1 MDSNFSNVQGDFQ
14 LNSAGASQFSDYPTT
29 NPKAS
34 SIQTPS
40 YDTTSVEPVTYQN
53 ESSSNAL
60 FNNEEDDDFAS
71 VTPISP
77 QNELNTNTYEN
88 TNFETQNTL
97 ENNVEEYTALDQNN
111 INITPEVPSS
121 YQNESNVD
129 FNAYESTNNEQIPSL
144 NVDNGALTSDYQ
156 MNSLQDELVEQ
167 GTEVS
172 NINYSLKNAS
182 IPVTSSSEKIVIK
195 IPVKKIIYVQKP
207 TTTTTSTVSQV
218 VPVTQISQVV
228 PVTQVSQVVPVTQ
241 VSQVP
246 QMVPV
251 APMPQLIPISP
262 MPQMQMPQMQIVPMS
277 MSMAPSLPMANT
289 SYMGAPARSSIYQSK
304 VYVRKI

>member
-121 YQNESNVD
+121 YQNEATVD

-144 NVDNGALTSDYQ
+144 NEDNGALTSDYQ

-172 NINYSLKNAS
+172 NINYSLRNNSTISNS
-182 IPVTSSSEKIVIK
+182 ISAPQKKIIIK
-195 IPVKKIIYVQKP
+195 VPVKKTVYVQRQSSIINTP
-207 TTTTTSTVSQV
+207 QV
-218 VPVTQISQVV
+218 PQVP
-228 PVTQVSQVVPVTQ
+228 QVSQI
-241 VSQVP
+241 
-246 QMVPV
+246 VPV
-251 APMPQLIPISP
+251 APMPQIVPIVTMP
-262 MPQMQMPQMQIVPMS
+262 QVQFPQMQFISMP
-277 MSMAPSLPMANT
+277 MAPVVPFANNFVGST
-289 SYMGAPARSSIYQSK
+289 IGSTTGSSIYQNK
-304 VYVRKI
+304 VYIKKI

>member
-121 YQNESNVD
+121 FQNEANVD
-129 FNAYESTNNEQIPSL
+129 FNAYESTNNEHIPSL

-172 NINYSLKNAS
+172 NINYSLRNNSTISNS
-182 IPVTSSSEKIVIK
+182 ISAPQKKIIITV
-195 IPVKKIIYVQKP
+195 PVKKTVYVQRQSSIINTP
-207 TTTTTSTVSQV
+207 QV
-218 VPVTQISQVV
+218 PQVP
-228 PVTQVSQVVPVTQ
+228 QVSQI
-241 VSQVP
+241 
-246 QMVPV
+246 VPV
-251 APMPQLIPISP
+251 APMPQIVPIVTMP
-262 MPQMQMPQMQIVPMS
+262 QVQFPQMQFISMP
-277 MSMAPSLPMANT
+277 MAPVVPFANNFVGST
-289 SYMGAPARSSIYQSK
+289 IGSTTGSSIYQNK
-304 VYVRKI
+304 VYIKKI

>member
-121 YQNESNVD
+121 FQNEANVD

-144 NVDNGALTSDYQ
+144 NEDNGALTSDYQ

-172 NINYSLKNAS
+172 NINYSLRNNSTISNS
-182 IPVTSSSEKIVIK
+182 ISAPQKKIIITV
-195 IPVKKIIYVQKP
+195 PVKKTVYVQRQSSIINTP
-207 TTTTTSTVSQV
+207 QV
-218 VPVTQISQVV
+218 PQVP
-228 PVTQVSQVVPVTQ
+228 QVSQI
-241 VSQVP
+241 
-246 QMVPV
+246 VPV
-251 APMPQLIPISP
+251 APMPQIVPIVTMP
-262 MPQMQMPQMQIVPMS
+262 QVQFPQMQFISMP
-277 MSMAPSLPMANT
+277 MAPVVPFANNFVGST
-289 SYMGAPARSSIYQSK
+289 IGSTTGSSIYQNK
-304 VYVRKI
+304 VYIKKI

>member
-111 INITPEVPSS
+111 INITPDVPSS
-121 YQNESNVD
+121 FQNEANVD

-172 NINYSLKNAS
+172 NINYSLRNNSTISNS
-182 IPVTSSSEKIVIK
+182 ISAPQKKIIIP
-195 IPVKKIIYVQKP
+195 IPVKKTVYVQRQSSIINTP
-207 TTTTTSTVSQV
+207 QV
-218 VPVTQISQVV
+218 PQVP
-228 PVTQVSQVVPVTQ
+228 QVSQI
-241 VSQVP
+241 
-246 QMVPV
+246 VPV
-251 APMPQLIPISP
+251 APMPQIVPIVTMP
-262 MPQMQMPQMQIVPMS
+262 QVQFPQMQFISMP
-277 MSMAPSLPMANT
+277 MAPVVPFANNFVGST
-289 SYMGAPARSSIYQSK
+289 IGSTTGSSIYQNK
-304 VYVRKI
+304 VYIKKI

>member
-121 YQNESNVD
+121 YQNEANVD

-144 NVDNGALTSDYQ
+144 NVDNEALTSDYQ

-172 NINYSLKNAS
+172 NINYSLRNNSTISNS
-182 IPVTSSSEKIVIK
+182 ISAPQKKIIIK
-195 IPVKKIIYVQKP
+195 VPVKKTVYVQRQSSIINTP
-207 TTTTTSTVSQV
+207 QV
-218 VPVTQISQVV
+218 PQVP
-228 PVTQVSQVVPVTQ
+228 QVSQI
-241 VSQVP
+241 
-246 QMVPV
+246 VPV
-251 APMPQLIPISP
+251 APMPQIVPIVTMP
-262 MPQMQMPQMQIVPMS
+262 QVQFPQMQFISMP
-277 MSMAPSLPMANT
+277 MAPVVPFANNFVGST
-289 SYMGAPARSSIYQSK
+289 IGSTTGSSIYQNK
-304 VYVRKI
+304 VYIKKI

>member
-172 NINYSLKNAS
+172 NINYSLRNNSTISNS
-182 IPVTSSSEKIVIK
+182 ISAPQKKIIIK
-195 IPVKKIIYVQKP
+195 VPVKKTVYVQRQSSIINTP
-207 TTTTTSTVSQV
+207 QVPQVS
-218 VPVTQISQVV
+218 
-228 PVTQVSQVVPVTQ
+228 QVSQVVPV
-241 VSQVP
+241 
-246 QMVPV
+246 
-251 APMPQLIPISP
+251 APMPQIVPIVTMP
-262 MPQMQMPQMQIVPMS
+262 QVQFPQMQFISMP
-277 MSMAPSLPMANT
+277 MAPVVPFANNFVGST
-289 SYMGAPARSSIYQSK
+289 IGSTTGSSIYQNK
-304 VYVRKI
+304 VYIKKI

>member
-88 TNFETQNTL
+88 TNFETPNTL
-97 ENNVEEYTALDQNN
+97 ENNVEEYTALEQNN

-121 YQNESNVD
+121 FQNEANVD

-172 NINYSLKNAS
+172 NINYSLRNNSTISNS
-182 IPVTSSSEKIVIK
+182 ISAPQKKIIIP
-195 IPVKKIIYVQKP
+195 IPVKKTVYVQRQSSIINTP
-207 TTTTTSTVSQV
+207 QV
-218 VPVTQISQVV
+218 PQVP
-228 PVTQVSQVVPVTQ
+228 QVSQI
-241 VSQVP
+241 
-246 QMVPV
+246 VPV
-251 APMPQLIPISP
+251 APMPQIVPIVTMP
-262 MPQMQMPQMQIVPMS
+262 QVQFPQMQFISMP
-277 MSMAPSLPMANT
+277 MAPVVPFANNFVGST
-289 SYMGAPARSSIYQSK
+289 IGSTTGSSIYQNK
-304 VYVRKI
+304 VYIKKI

>member
-1 MDSNFSNVQGDFQ
+1 M
-14 LNSAGASQFSDYPTT
+14 
-29 NPKAS
+29 
-34 SIQTPS
+34 
-40 YDTTSVEPVTYQN
+40 TYQN

-88 TNFETQNTL
+88 TNYETQNTL

-121 YQNESNVD
+121 FQNEANVD

-144 NVDNGALTSDYQ
+144 NVDNGALNSDYQ

-172 NINYSLKNAS
+172 NINYSLRNNSTISNS
-182 IPVTSSSEKIVIK
+182 ISAPQKKIIIK
-195 IPVKKIIYVQKP
+195 VPVKKTVYVQRQSSIINTP
-207 TTTTTSTVSQV
+207 QV
-218 VPVTQISQVV
+218 PQVP
-228 PVTQVSQVVPVTQ
+228 QVSQI
-241 VSQVP
+241 
-246 QMVPV
+246 VPV
-251 APMPQLIPISP
+251 APMPQIVPIVTMP
-262 MPQMQMPQMQIVPMS
+262 QVQFPQMQFISMP
-277 MSMAPSLPMANT
+277 MAPVVPFANNFVGST
-289 SYMGAPARSSIYQSK
+289 IGSTTGSSIYQNK
-304 VYVRKI
+304 VYIKKI

>member
-121 YQNESNVD
+121 FQNEANVD

-172 NINYSLKNAS
+172 NINYSLRNNSTISNS
-182 IPVTSSSEKIVIK
+182 ISAPQKKIIITV
-195 IPVKKIIYVQKP
+195 PVKKTVYVQGQSSIINTP
-207 TTTTTSTVSQV
+207 QVPQVS
-218 VPVTQISQVV
+218 
-228 PVTQVSQVVPVTQ
+228 QVSQVVPV
-241 VSQVP
+241 
-246 QMVPV
+246 
-251 APMPQLIPISP
+251 APMPQIVPIVTMP
-262 MPQMQMPQMQIVPMS
+262 QVQFPQMQFISMP
-277 MSMAPSLPMANT
+277 MAPVVPFANNFVGST
-289 SYMGAPARSSIYQSK
+289 IGSTTGSSIYQNK
-304 VYVRKI
+304 VYIKKI

>member
-111 INITPEVPSS
+111 INITPEIPSS
-121 YQNESNVD
+121 FQNEANVD

-167 GTEVS
+167 GNEVS
-172 NINYSLKNAS
+172 NINYSLRNNSTISNS
-182 IPVTSSSEKIVIK
+182 ISAPQKKIIIK
-195 IPVKKIIYVQKP
+195 VPVKKTVYVQRQSSIINTP
-207 TTTTTSTVSQV
+207 QV
-218 VPVTQISQVV
+218 PQVP
-228 PVTQVSQVVPVTQ
+228 QVSQI
-241 VSQVP
+241 
-246 QMVPV
+246 VPV
-251 APMPQLIPISP
+251 APMPQIVPIVTMP
-262 MPQMQMPQMQIVPMS
+262 QVQFPQMQFISMP
-277 MSMAPSLPMANT
+277 MAPVVPFANNFVGST
-289 SYMGAPARSSIYQSK
+289 IGSTTGSSIYQNK
-304 VYVRKI
+304 VYIKKI

>member
-97 ENNVEEYTALDQNN
+97 ENNVEEYTALEQNN

-121 YQNESNVD
+121 FQNEATVD

-172 NINYSLKNAS
+172 NINYSLRNNSTISNS
-182 IPVTSSSEKIVIK
+182 ISAPQKKIIIK
-195 IPVKKIIYVQKP
+195 VPVKKTVYVQRQSSIINTP
-207 TTTTTSTVSQV
+207 QV
-218 VPVTQISQVV
+218 P
-228 PVTQVSQVVPVTQ
+228 QVSQI
-241 VSQVP
+241 
-246 QMVPV
+246 VPV
-251 APMPQLIPISP
+251 APMPQIVPIVTMP
-262 MPQMQMPQMQIVPMS
+262 QVQFPQMQFISMP
-277 MSMAPSLPMANT
+277 MAPVVPFANNFVGST
-289 SYMGAPARSSIYQSK
+289 IGSTTGSSIYQNK
-304 VYVRKI
+304 VYIKKI

>member
-121 YQNESNVD
+121 YQNEATVD

-144 NVDNGALTSDYQ
+144 NVDNGALNSDYQ

-172 NINYSLKNAS
+172 NINYSLRNNSTISNS
-182 IPVTSSSEKIVIK
+182 ISAPQKKIIIK
-195 IPVKKIIYVQKP
+195 VPVKKTVYVQRQSSIINTP
-207 TTTTTSTVSQV
+207 QV
-218 VPVTQISQVV
+218 PQVP
-228 PVTQVSQVVPVTQ
+228 QVSQI
-241 VSQVP
+241 
-246 QMVPV
+246 VPV
-251 APMPQLIPISP
+251 APMPQIVPIVTMP
-262 MPQMQMPQMQIVPMS
+262 QVQFPQMQFISMP
-277 MSMAPSLPMANT
+277 MAPVVPFANNFVGST
-289 SYMGAPARSSIYQSK
+289 IGSTTGSSIYQNK
-304 VYVRKI
+304 VYIKKI

>member
-97 ENNVEEYTALDQNN
+97 ENNVEEYTALEQNN
-111 INITPEVPSS
+111 INITPEIPSS
-121 YQNESNVD
+121 FQNEANVD

-172 NINYSLKNAS
+172 NINYSLRNNSTISNS
-182 IPVTSSSEKIVIK
+182 ISAPQKKIIIK
-195 IPVKKIIYVQKP
+195 VPVKKTVYVQRQSSIINTP
-207 TTTTTSTVSQV
+207 QV
-218 VPVTQISQVV
+218 PQVP
-228 PVTQVSQVVPVTQ
+228 QVSQI
-241 VSQVP
+241 
-246 QMVPV
+246 VPV
-251 APMPQLIPISP
+251 APMPQIVPIVTMP
-262 MPQMQMPQMQIVPMS
+262 QVQFPQMQFISMP
-277 MSMAPSLPMANT
+277 MAPVVPFANNFVGST
-289 SYMGAPARSSIYQSK
+289 IGSTTGSSIYQNK
-304 VYVRKI
+304 VYIKKI

>member
-121 YQNESNVD
+121 FQNEATVD

-144 NVDNGALTSDYQ
+144 DVDNGALNSDYQ

-172 NINYSLKNAS
+172 NINYSLRNNSTISNS
-182 IPVTSSSEKIVIK
+182 ISAPQKKIIIK
-195 IPVKKIIYVQKP
+195 VPVKKTVYVQRQSSIINTP
-207 TTTTTSTVSQV
+207 QV
-218 VPVTQISQVV
+218 PQVP
-228 PVTQVSQVVPVTQ
+228 QVSQI
-241 VSQVP
+241 
-246 QMVPV
+246 VPV
-251 APMPQLIPISP
+251 APMPQIVPIVTMP
-262 MPQMQMPQMQIVPMS
+262 QVQFPQMQFISMP
-277 MSMAPSLPMANT
+277 MAPVVPFANNFVGST
-289 SYMGAPARSSIYQSK
+289 IGSTTGSSIYQNK
-304 VYVRKI
+304 VYIKKI

>member
-97 ENNVEEYTALDQNN
+97 ENNVEEYTALEQNN

-121 YQNESNVD
+121 FQNEATVD

-144 NVDNGALTSDYQ
+144 NVDNGALNSDYQ

-172 NINYSLKNAS
+172 NINYSLRNNSTISNS
-182 IPVTSSSEKIVIK
+182 ISAPQKKIIIP
-195 IPVKKIIYVQKP
+195 IPVKKTVYVQRQSSIINTP
-207 TTTTTSTVSQV
+207 QV
-218 VPVTQISQVV
+218 PQVP
-228 PVTQVSQVVPVTQ
+228 QVSQVVPV
-241 VSQVP
+241 
-246 QMVPV
+246 
-251 APMPQLIPISP
+251 APMPQIVPIVTMP
-262 MPQMQMPQMQIVPMS
+262 QVQFPQMQFISMP
-277 MSMAPSLPMANT
+277 MAPVVPFANNFVGST
-289 SYMGAPARSSIYQSK
+289 IGSTTGSSIYQNK
-304 VYVRKI
+304 VYIKKI

>member
-111 INITPEVPSS
+111 INISPEVPSS

-172 NINYSLKNAS
+172 NINYSLRNNSTISNS
-182 IPVTSSSEKIVIK
+182 ISAPQKKIIITV
-195 IPVKKIIYVQKP
+195 PVKKTVYVQRQSSIINTP
-207 TTTTTSTVSQV
+207 QVPQVS
-218 VPVTQISQVV
+218 
-228 PVTQVSQVVPVTQ
+228 QVSQVVPV
-241 VSQVP
+241 
-246 QMVPV
+246 
-251 APMPQLIPISP
+251 APMPQIVPIVTMP
-262 MPQMQMPQMQIVPMS
+262 QVQFPQMQFISMP
-277 MSMAPSLPMANT
+277 MAPVVPFANNFVGST
-289 SYMGAPARSSIYQSK
+289 IGSTTGSSIYQNK
-304 VYVRKI
+304 VYIKKI

>member
-77 QNELNTNTYEN
+77 QNELNTNTFEN

-97 ENNVEEYTALDQNN
+97 ENNVQEYTALEQNN

-121 YQNESNVD
+121 FQNEANVD

-172 NINYSLKNAS
+172 NINYSLRNNSTISNS
-182 IPVTSSSEKIVIK
+182 ISAPQKKIIIK
-195 IPVKKIIYVQKP
+195 VPVKKTVYVQRQSSIINTP
-207 TTTTTSTVSQV
+207 QV
-218 VPVTQISQVV
+218 PQVP
-228 PVTQVSQVVPVTQ
+228 QVSQI
-241 VSQVP
+241 
-246 QMVPV
+246 VPV
-251 APMPQLIPISP
+251 APMPQIVPIVTMP
-262 MPQMQMPQMQIVPMS
+262 QVQFPQMQFISMP
-277 MSMAPSLPMANT
+277 MAPVVPFANNFVGST
-289 SYMGAPARSSIYQSK
+289 IGSTTGSSIYQNK
-304 VYVRKI
+304 VYIKKI

>member
-121 YQNESNVD
+121 FQNEATVD

-172 NINYSLKNAS
+172 NINYSLRNNSTISNS
-182 IPVTSSSEKIVIK
+182 ISAPQKKIIITV
-195 IPVKKIIYVQKP
+195 PVKKTVYVQRQSSIINTP
-207 TTTTTSTVSQV
+207 QV
-218 VPVTQISQVV
+218 PQVP
-228 PVTQVSQVVPVTQ
+228 QVSQI
-241 VSQVP
+241 
-246 QMVPV
+246 VPV
-251 APMPQLIPISP
+251 APMPQIVPIVTMP
-262 MPQMQMPQMQIVPMS
+262 QVQFPQMQFISMP
-277 MSMAPSLPMANT
+277 MAPVVPFANNFVGST
-289 SYMGAPARSSIYQSK
+289 IGSTTGSSIYQNK
-304 VYVRKI
+304 VYIKKI

>member
-121 YQNESNVD
+121 FQNEATVD

-172 NINYSLKNAS
+172 NINYSLRNNSTISNS
-182 IPVTSSSEKIVIK
+182 ISAPQKKIIIP
-195 IPVKKIIYVQKP
+195 IPVKKTVYVQRQSSIINTP
-207 TTTTTSTVSQV
+207 QVPQVS
-218 VPVTQISQVV
+218 
-228 PVTQVSQVVPVTQ
+228 QVSQVVPV
-241 VSQVP
+241 
-246 QMVPV
+246 
-251 APMPQLIPISP
+251 APMPQIVPIVTMP
-262 MPQMQMPQMQIVPMS
+262 QVQFPQMQFISMP
-277 MSMAPSLPMANT
+277 MAPVVPFANNFVGST
-289 SYMGAPARSSIYQSK
+289 IGSTTGSSIYQNK
-304 VYVRKI
+304 VYIKKI

>member
-97 ENNVEEYTALDQNN
+97 ENNVEEYTALEQNN

-121 YQNESNVD
+121 FQNEATVD

-144 NVDNGALTSDYQ
+144 NVDNGALNSDYQ

-172 NINYSLKNAS
+172 NINYSLRNNSTISNS
-182 IPVTSSSEKIVIK
+182 ISAPQKKIIIP
-195 IPVKKIIYVQKP
+195 IPVKKTVYVQRQSSIINTP
-207 TTTTTSTVSQV
+207 QVPQVS
-218 VPVTQISQVV
+218 
-228 PVTQVSQVVPVTQ
+228 QVSQVVPV
-241 VSQVP
+241 
-246 QMVPV
+246 
-251 APMPQLIPISP
+251 APMPQIVPIVTMP
-262 MPQMQMPQMQIVPMS
+262 QVQFPQMQFISMP
-277 MSMAPSLPMANT
+277 MAPVVPFANNFVGST
-289 SYMGAPARSSIYQSK
+289 IGSTTGSSIYQNK
-304 VYVRKI
+304 VYIKKI

>member
-97 ENNVEEYTALDQNN
+97 ENNVEEYTALEQNN

-121 YQNESNVD
+121 FQNEANVD

-172 NINYSLKNAS
+172 NINYSLRNNGTISNIISAHQKKNNNKS
-182 IPVTSSSEKIVIK
+182 PSKKNCLCSETIFN
-195 IPVKKIIYVQKP
+195 Y
-207 TTTTTSTVSQV
+207 
-218 VPVTQISQVV
+218 
-228 PVTQVSQVVPVTQ
+228 
-241 VSQVP
+241 
-246 QMVPV
+246 
-251 APMPQLIPISP
+251 
-262 MPQMQMPQMQIVPMS
+262 
-277 MSMAPSLPMANT
+277 
-289 SYMGAPARSSIYQSK
+289 
-304 VYVRKI
+304 

>member
-14 LNSAGASQFSDYPTT
+14 LNSAQASQFSDYPTT

-121 YQNESNVD
+121 FQNEANVD

-172 NINYSLKNAS
+172 NINYSLRNNSTISNS
-182 IPVTSSSEKIVIK
+182 ISAPQKKIIIK
-195 IPVKKIIYVQKP
+195 VPVKKTVYVQRQSSIINTP
-207 TTTTTSTVSQV
+207 QV
-218 VPVTQISQVV
+218 PQVP
-228 PVTQVSQVVPVTQ
+228 QVSQI
-241 VSQVP
+241 
-246 QMVPV
+246 VPV
-251 APMPQLIPISP
+251 APMPQIVPIVTMP
-262 MPQMQMPQMQIVPMS
+262 QVQFPQMQFISMP
-277 MSMAPSLPMANT
+277 MAPVVPFANNFVGST
-289 SYMGAPARSSIYQSK
+289 IGSTTGSSIYQNK
-304 VYVRKI
+304 VYIKKI

>member
-121 YQNESNVD
+121 FQNEATVD

-144 NVDNGALTSDYQ
+144 NVGNEALTSDYQ

-172 NINYSLKNAS
+172 NINYSLRNNSTISNS
-182 IPVTSSSEKIVIK
+182 ISAPQKKIIIK
-195 IPVKKIIYVQKP
+195 VPVKKTVYVQRQSSIINTP
-207 TTTTTSTVSQV
+207 QV
-218 VPVTQISQVV
+218 PQVP
-228 PVTQVSQVVPVTQ
+228 QVSQI
-241 VSQVP
+241 
-246 QMVPV
+246 VPV
-251 APMPQLIPISP
+251 APMPQIVPIVTMP
-262 MPQMQMPQMQIVPMS
+262 QVQFPQMQFISMP
-277 MSMAPSLPMANT
+277 MAPVVPFANNFVGST
-289 SYMGAPARSSIYQSK
+289 IGSTTGSSIYQNK
-304 VYVRKI
+304 VYIKKI

>member
-77 QNELNTNTYEN
+77 QNELNTNTFEN

-121 YQNESNVD
+121 FQNEANVD

-172 NINYSLKNAS
+172 NINYSLRNNSTISNS
-182 IPVTSSSEKIVIK
+182 ISAPQKKIIIK
-195 IPVKKIIYVQKP
+195 VPVKKTVYVQRQSSIINTP
-207 TTTTTSTVSQV
+207 QV
-218 VPVTQISQVV
+218 P
-228 PVTQVSQVVPVTQ
+228 QVSQV
-241 VSQVP
+241 SQI
-246 QMVPV
+246 VPV
-251 APMPQLIPISP
+251 APMPQIVPIVTMP
-262 MPQMQMPQMQIVPMS
+262 QVQFPQMQFISMP
-277 MSMAPSLPMANT
+277 MAPVVPFANNFVGST
-289 SYMGAPARSSIYQSK
+289 IGSTTGSSIYQNK
-304 VYVRKI
+304 VYIKKI

>member
-77 QNELNTNTYEN
+77 QNELNTNTFEN

-111 INITPEVPSS
+111 INISPEVPSS

-172 NINYSLKNAS
+172 NINYSLRNNSTISNS
-182 IPVTSSSEKIVIK
+182 ISAPQKKIIITV
-195 IPVKKIIYVQKP
+195 PVKKTVYVQRQSSIIDTP
-207 TTTTTSTVSQV
+207 QVPQVS
-218 VPVTQISQVV
+218 
-228 PVTQVSQVVPVTQ
+228 QVSQVVPV
-241 VSQVP
+241 
-246 QMVPV
+246 
-251 APMPQLIPISP
+251 APMPQIVPIVTMP
-262 MPQMQMPQMQIVPMS
+262 QVQFPQMQFISMP
-277 MSMAPSLPMANT
+277 MAPVVPFANNFVGST
-289 SYMGAPARSSIYQSK
+289 IGSTTGSSIYQNK
-304 VYVRKI
+304 VYIKKI

>member
-111 INITPEVPSS
+111 INITPEIPSS
-121 YQNESNVD
+121 FQNEANVD

-172 NINYSLKNAS
+172 NINYSLRNNSTISNS
-182 IPVTSSSEKIVIK
+182 ISAPQKKIIIK
-195 IPVKKIIYVQKP
+195 VPVKKTVYVQRQSSIINTP
-207 TTTTTSTVSQV
+207 QV
-218 VPVTQISQVV
+218 PQVP
-228 PVTQVSQVVPVTQ
+228 QVSQI
-241 VSQVP
+241 
-246 QMVPV
+246 VPV
-251 APMPQLIPISP
+251 APMPQIVPIVTMP
-262 MPQMQMPQMQIVPMS
+262 QVQFPQMQFISMP
-277 MSMAPSLPMANT
+277 MAPVVPFANNFVGST
-289 SYMGAPARSSIYQSK
+289 IGSTTGSSIYQNK
-304 VYVRKI
+304 VYIKKI

>member
-121 YQNESNVD
+121 YQNEANVD

-172 NINYSLKNAS
+172 NINYSLRNNSTISNS
-182 IPVTSSSEKIVIK
+182 ISAPQKKIIIK
-195 IPVKKIIYVQKP
+195 VPVKKTVYVQRQSSIINTP
-207 TTTTTSTVSQV
+207 QV
-218 VPVTQISQVV
+218 PQVP
-228 PVTQVSQVVPVTQ
+228 QVSQI
-241 VSQVP
+241 
-246 QMVPV
+246 VPV
-251 APMPQLIPISP
+251 APMPQIVPIVTMP
-262 MPQMQMPQMQIVPMS
+262 QVQFPQMQFISMP
-277 MSMAPSLPMANT
+277 MAPVVPFANNFVGST
-289 SYMGAPARSSIYQSK
+289 IGSTTGSSIYQNK
-304 VYVRKI
+304 VYIKKI

>member
-121 YQNESNVD
+121 YQNEANVD

-172 NINYSLKNAS
+172 NINYSLRNNSTISNS
-182 IPVTSSSEKIVIK
+182 ISAPQKKIIITV
-195 IPVKKIIYVQKP
+195 PVKKTVYVQRQSSIINTP
-207 TTTTTSTVSQV
+207 QVPQVS
-218 VPVTQISQVV
+218 
-228 PVTQVSQVVPVTQ
+228 QVSQVVPV
-241 VSQVP
+241 
-246 QMVPV
+246 
-251 APMPQLIPISP
+251 APMPQIVPIVTMP
-262 MPQMQMPQMQIVPMS
+262 QVQFPQMQFISMP
-277 MSMAPSLPMANT
+277 MAPVVPFANNFVGST
-289 SYMGAPARSSIYQSK
+289 IGSTTGSSIYQNK
-304 VYVRKI
+304 VYIKKI

>member
-111 INITPEVPSS
+111 INITPEIPSS
-121 YQNESNVD
+121 FQNEANVD

-172 NINYSLKNAS
+172 NINYSLRNNSTISNS
-182 IPVTSSSEKIVIK
+182 ISAPQKKIIIK
-195 IPVKKIIYVQKP
+195 VPVKKTVYVQRQSSIINTP
-207 TTTTTSTVSQV
+207 QV
-218 VPVTQISQVV
+218 PQVP
-228 PVTQVSQVVPVTQ
+228 QVSQVVPV
-241 VSQVP
+241 
-246 QMVPV
+246 
-251 APMPQLIPISP
+251 APMPQIVPIVTMP
-262 MPQMQMPQMQIVPMS
+262 QVQFPQMQFISMP
-277 MSMAPSLPMANT
+277 MAPVVPFANNFVGST
-289 SYMGAPARSSIYQSK
+289 IGSTTGSSIYQNK
-304 VYVRKI
+304 VYIKKI

>member
-77 QNELNTNTYEN
+77 QNEINTNTYEN

-121 YQNESNVD
+121 FQNEANVD

-172 NINYSLKNAS
+172 NINYSLRNNSTISNS
-182 IPVTSSSEKIVIK
+182 ISAPQKKIIIK
-195 IPVKKIIYVQKP
+195 VPVKKTVYVQRQSSIINTP
-207 TTTTTSTVSQV
+207 QV
-218 VPVTQISQVV
+218 PQVP
-228 PVTQVSQVVPVTQ
+228 QVSQI
-241 VSQVP
+241 
-246 QMVPV
+246 VPV
-251 APMPQLIPISP
+251 APMPQIVPIVTMP
-262 MPQMQMPQMQIVPMS
+262 QVQFPQMQFISMP
-277 MSMAPSLPMANT
+277 MAPVVPFANNFVGST
-289 SYMGAPARSSIYQSK
+289 IGSTTGSSIYQNK
-304 VYVRKI
+304 VYIKKI

>member
-53 ESSSNAL
+53 ESNTNAL

-121 YQNESNVD
+121 FQNEANVD

-172 NINYSLKNAS
+172 NINYSLRNNSTISNS
-182 IPVTSSSEKIVIK
+182 ISAPQKKIIIP
-195 IPVKKIIYVQKP
+195 IPVKKTVYVQRQSSIINTP
-207 TTTTTSTVSQV
+207 QVPQVS
-218 VPVTQISQVV
+218 
-228 PVTQVSQVVPVTQ
+228 QVSQVVPV
-241 VSQVP
+241 
-246 QMVPV
+246 
-251 APMPQLIPISP
+251 APMPQIVPIVTMP
-262 MPQMQMPQMQIVPMS
+262 QVQFPQMQFISMP
-277 MSMAPSLPMANT
+277 MAPVVPFANNFVGST
-289 SYMGAPARSSIYQSK
+289 IGSTTGSSIYQNK
-304 VYVRKI
+304 VYIKKI

>member
-121 YQNESNVD
+121 FQNEANVD

-172 NINYSLKNAS
+172 NINYSLRNNSTISNS
-182 IPVTSSSEKIVIK
+182 ISAPQKKIIITV
-195 IPVKKIIYVQKP
+195 PVKKTVYVQRQSSIINTP
-207 TTTTTSTVSQV
+207 QV
-218 VPVTQISQVV
+218 PQVP
-228 PVTQVSQVVPVTQ
+228 QVSQI
-241 VSQVP
+241 
-246 QMVPV
+246 VPV
-251 APMPQLIPISP
+251 APVPQIVPIVTMPQVQF
-262 MPQMQMPQMQIVPMS
+262 PQMQFISMP
-277 MSMAPSLPMANT
+277 MAPVVPFANNFVGST
-289 SYMGAPARSSIYQSK
+289 IGSTTGSSIYQNK
-304 VYVRKI
+304 VYIKKI

>member
-97 ENNVEEYTALDQNN
+97 ENNVEEYTALEQNN

-121 YQNESNVD
+121 FQNEANVD

-172 NINYSLKNAS
+172 NINYSLRNNSTISNS
-182 IPVTSSSEKIVIK
+182 ISAPQKKIIIK
-195 IPVKKIIYVQKP
+195 VPVKKTVYVQRQSSIINTP
-207 TTTTTSTVSQV
+207 QVPQVS
-218 VPVTQISQVV
+218 
-228 PVTQVSQVVPVTQ
+228 QVSQVVPV
-241 VSQVP
+241 
-246 QMVPV
+246 
-251 APMPQLIPISP
+251 APMPQIVPIVTMP
-262 MPQMQMPQMQIVPMS
+262 QVQFPQMQFISMP
-277 MSMAPSLPMANT
+277 MAPVVPFANNFVGST
-289 SYMGAPARSSIYQSK
+289 IGSTTGSSIYQNK
-304 VYVRKI
+304 VYIKKI

>member
-111 INITPEVPSS
+111 INISPEVPSS
-121 YQNESNVD
+121 FQNEANVD

-172 NINYSLKNAS
+172 NINYSLRNNSTISNS
-182 IPVTSSSEKIVIK
+182 ISAPQKKIIIK
-195 IPVKKIIYVQKP
+195 VPVKKTVYVQRQSSIINTP
-207 TTTTTSTVSQV
+207 QVPQVS
-218 VPVTQISQVV
+218 
-228 PVTQVSQVVPVTQ
+228 QVSQVVPV
-241 VSQVP
+241 
-246 QMVPV
+246 
-251 APMPQLIPISP
+251 APMPQIVPIVTMP
-262 MPQMQMPQMQIVPMS
+262 QVQFPQMQFISMP
-277 MSMAPSLPMANT
+277 MAPVVPFANNFVGST
-289 SYMGAPARSSIYQSK
+289 IGSTTGSSIYQNK
-304 VYVRKI
+304 VYIKKI

>member
-29 NPKAS
+29 NPKAI

-77 QNELNTNTYEN
+77 QNELNTNTFEN

-121 YQNESNVD
+121 FQNEANVD

-172 NINYSLKNAS
+172 NINYSLRNNSTISNS
-182 IPVTSSSEKIVIK
+182 ISAPQKKIIIK
-195 IPVKKIIYVQKP
+195 VPVKKTVYVQRQSSIINTP
-207 TTTTTSTVSQV
+207 QV
-218 VPVTQISQVV
+218 PQVP
-228 PVTQVSQVVPVTQ
+228 QVSQVVPV
-241 VSQVP
+241 
-246 QMVPV
+246 
-251 APMPQLIPISP
+251 APMPQIVPIVTMP
-262 MPQMQMPQMQIVPMS
+262 QVQFPQMQFISMP
-277 MSMAPSLPMANT
+277 MAPVVPFANNFVGST
-289 SYMGAPARSSIYQSK
+289 IGSTTGSSIYQNK
-304 VYVRKI
+304 VYIKKI

>member
-77 QNELNTNTYEN
+77 QNELNTNTFEN

-121 YQNESNVD
+121 FQNEANVD

-172 NINYSLKNAS
+172 NINYSLRNNSTISNS
-182 IPVTSSSEKIVIK
+182 ISAPQKKIIIK
-195 IPVKKIIYVQKP
+195 VPVKKTVYVQRQSSIINTP
-207 TTTTTSTVSQV
+207 QV
-218 VPVTQISQVV
+218 PQVP
-228 PVTQVSQVVPVTQ
+228 QVSQI
-241 VSQVP
+241 
-246 QMVPV
+246 VPV
-251 APMPQLIPISP
+251 APMPQIVPIVTMP
-262 MPQMQMPQMQIVPMS
+262 QVQFPQMQFISMP
-277 MSMAPSLPMANT
+277 MAPVVPFANNFVGST
-289 SYMGAPARSSIYQSK
+289 IGSTTGSSIYQNK
-304 VYVRKI
+304 VYIKKI

>member
-121 YQNESNVD
+121 FQNEAIVD

-172 NINYSLKNAS
+172 NINYSLRNNSTISNS
-182 IPVTSSSEKIVIK
+182 ISAPQKKIIITV
-195 IPVKKIIYVQKP
+195 PVKKTVYVQRQSSIINTP
-207 TTTTTSTVSQV
+207 QAPQV
-218 VPVTQISQVV
+218 P
-228 PVTQVSQVVPVTQ
+228 QVSQI
-241 VSQVP
+241 
-246 QMVPV
+246 VPV
-251 APMPQLIPISP
+251 APMPQIVPIVTMP
-262 MPQMQMPQMQIVPMS
+262 QVQFPQMQFISMP
-277 MSMAPSLPMANT
+277 MAPVVPFANNFVGST
-289 SYMGAPARSSIYQSK
+289 IGSTTGSSIYQNK
-304 VYVRKI
+304 VYIKKI

>member
-14 LNSAGASQFSDYPTT
+14 LNSAEASQFSDYPTT

-97 ENNVEEYTALDQNN
+97 ENNVEEYTALEQNN

-121 YQNESNVD
+121 YQNEATVD

-172 NINYSLKNAS
+172 NINYSLRNNSTISNS
-182 IPVTSSSEKIVIK
+182 ISAPQKKIIITV
-195 IPVKKIIYVQKP
+195 PVKKTVYVQRQSSIIDTP
-207 TTTTTSTVSQV
+207 QVPQVS
-218 VPVTQISQVV
+218 
-228 PVTQVSQVVPVTQ
+228 QVSQVVPV
-241 VSQVP
+241 
-246 QMVPV
+246 
-251 APMPQLIPISP
+251 APMPQIVPIVTMP
-262 MPQMQMPQMQIVPMS
+262 QVQFPQMQFISMP
-277 MSMAPSLPMANT
+277 MAPVVPFANNFVGST
-289 SYMGAPARSSIYQSK
+289 IGSTTGSSIYQNK
-304 VYVRKI
+304 VYIKKI

>member
-121 YQNESNVD
+121 YQNEANVD

-144 NVDNGALTSDYQ
+144 NVDNGALNSDYQ

-172 NINYSLKNAS
+172 NINYSLRNNSTISNS
-182 IPVTSSSEKIVIK
+182 ISAPQKKIIIK
-195 IPVKKIIYVQKP
+195 VPVKKTVYVQRQSSIINTP
-207 TTTTTSTVSQV
+207 QV
-218 VPVTQISQVV
+218 PQVP
-228 PVTQVSQVVPVTQ
+228 QVSQI
-241 VSQVP
+241 
-246 QMVPV
+246 VPV
-251 APMPQLIPISP
+251 APMPQIVPIVTMP
-262 MPQMQMPQMQIVPMS
+262 QVQFPQMQFISMP
-277 MSMAPSLPMANT
+277 MAPVVPFANNFVGST
-289 SYMGAPARSSIYQSK
+289 IGSTTGSSIYQNK
-304 VYVRKI
+304 VYIKKI

>member
-97 ENNVEEYTALDQNN
+97 ENNVEEYTALEQNN

-121 YQNESNVD
+121 FQNESNVD

-172 NINYSLKNAS
+172 NINYSLRNNSTISNS
-182 IPVTSSSEKIVIK
+182 ISAPQKKIIIP
-195 IPVKKIIYVQKP
+195 IPVKKTVYVQRQSSIINTP
-207 TTTTTSTVSQV
+207 QV
-218 VPVTQISQVV
+218 PQVP
-228 PVTQVSQVVPVTQ
+228 QVSQI
-241 VSQVP
+241 
-246 QMVPV
+246 VPV
-251 APMPQLIPISP
+251 APMPQIVPIVTMP
-262 MPQMQMPQMQIVPMS
+262 QVQFPQMQFISMP
-277 MSMAPSLPMANT
+277 MAPVVPFANNFVGST
-289 SYMGAPARSSIYQSK
+289 IGSTTGSSIYQNK
-304 VYVRKI
+304 VYIKKI